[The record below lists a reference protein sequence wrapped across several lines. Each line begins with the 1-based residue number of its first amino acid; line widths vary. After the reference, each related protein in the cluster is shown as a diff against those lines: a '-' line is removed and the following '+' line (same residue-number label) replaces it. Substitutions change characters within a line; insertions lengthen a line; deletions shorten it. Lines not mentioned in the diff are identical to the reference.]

1 MWHVRYA
8 CIWFICMSW
17 GCTRWTIYIY
27 IFTESITTYEQSAC
41 FWPSPPWPSQQA
53 ENCPARALGAAVDR
67 MISSSHPYYGN
78 VQPAGN
84 HWKLVPIYVDN
95 LWHEWTKWFWKIWWN
110 VWWKYIG
117 QLLMVN
123 YWLDKY
129 WCIHVVLE
137 RMVEMGAEEKMAYRG
152 GHTRAYRWSASWE
165 HGHGNR
171 THDWGSKRN
180 VVKTTI
186 SHPFGNGLYLYHL
199 KTKCDLGDGYYCF
212 THIKVNGWCRS
223 CADMSLLLFNK
234 MIVAPTSSSHR
245 LQNW

>member
-1 MWHVRYA
+1 MYGMHVFDLYA
-8 CIWFICMSW
+8 CP
-17 GCTRWTIYIY
+17 GVALDEQYIYIY

-152 GHTRAYRWSASWE
+152 RHTRAYRWSASWE

-199 KTKCDLGDGYYCF
+199 KKKCDLGDGYYCF